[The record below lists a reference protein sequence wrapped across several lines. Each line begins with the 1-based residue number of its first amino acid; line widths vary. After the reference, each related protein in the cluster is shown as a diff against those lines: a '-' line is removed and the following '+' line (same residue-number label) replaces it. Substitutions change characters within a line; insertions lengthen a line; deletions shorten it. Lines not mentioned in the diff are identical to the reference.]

1 MISVIVATRD
11 RASLL
16 EGTLDALCSQVSPGC
31 PFEILVA
38 DNGSVDGTR
47 DVVEAVARRS
57 DIPVVYLTESR
68 PGKSHAL
75 NTAVSRARGELL
87 AFTQAPGVVL
97 RCPACEQVMLRIVE
111 TADAIYLDAR
121 GAVYLRLERRT
132 S

>member
-1 MISVIVATRD
+1 MDDLYGDQD
-11 RASLL
+11 R
-16 EGTLDALCSQVSPGC
+16 TLML
-31 PFEILVA
+31 
-38 DNGSVDGTR
+38 DGN
-47 DVVEAVARRS
+47 AVAGLLHE
-57 DIPVVYLTESR
+57 VF
-68 PGKSHAL
+68 AL
-75 NTAVSRARGELL
+75 EMTASPTACAHCGAVGAIGTLL